1 MNVTE
6 THYVEGTPFV
16 AILTDENKFMIAMG
30 NQIVSELEF
39 DTLED
44 VKEYCNEKGWD
55 LLTSVM
61 LILANHLYQTK
72 QLEQSHIINN
82 STSHEVDL
90 EELKVEE
97 QKKTEKIKELL
108 EN

>member
-16 AILTDENKFMIAMG
+16 AIKTDEEKFMIALG
-30 NQIVSELEF
+30 NQLVSELEF
-39 DTLED
+39 DNLED

-61 LILANHLYQTK
+61 LILANHLYTTKELEKSYNEDELNKLIDEDQEQTK
-72 QLEQSHIINN
+72 KAFNL
-82 STSHEVDL
+82 
-90 EELKVEE
+90 
-97 QKKTEKIKELL
+97 
-108 EN
+108 